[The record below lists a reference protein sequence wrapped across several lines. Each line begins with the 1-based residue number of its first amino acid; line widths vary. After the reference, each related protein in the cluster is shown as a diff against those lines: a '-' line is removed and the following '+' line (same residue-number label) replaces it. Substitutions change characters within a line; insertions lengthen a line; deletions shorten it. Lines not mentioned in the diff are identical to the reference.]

1 MREPTVTCVG
11 GMHLLE
17 TGASCR
23 KLESVWDEITGGGT
37 GGSCSLFE
45 SEPPFQSGFS
55 ACGTQRGV
63 PDIAAVADPYTGVLV
78 YLGSNAGGPGLFVIG
93 GTSLASPV
101 MAAIVAIVDASRV
114 AQGKTIL
121 GGSATSFNLTSL
133 LYQAAVSPFY
143 HYRLYD
149 VTAGTNA
156 EAGWDTATGLGVT
169 LNPAL
174 AAYLD
179 SLP

>member
-1 MREPTVTCVG
+1 M
-11 GMHLLE
+11 
-17 TGASCR
+17 
-23 KLESVWDEITGGGT
+23 
-37 GGSCSLFE
+37 
-45 SEPPFQSGFS
+45 
-55 ACGTQRGV
+55 
-63 PDIAAVADPYTGVLV
+63 LV
-78 YLGSNAGGPGLFVIG
+78 YLGNNAGGPGLFVIG

-101 MAAIVAIVDASRV
+101 AAIVANVDASRV

-133 LYQAAVSPFY
+133 LNQAAVSPFY

-156 EAGWDTATGLGVT
+156 EAGWDTAAGLGVT
-169 LNPAL
+169 LNPAF